1 MDEEQGETSG
11 RGQDLPHGHLYHI
24 RVKKAVPLSNEV
36 LGNDLQHNVVLSQTR
51 SQLVQGLLSSLRR
64 DTKPNL
70 TPSDGEESQTN
81 QPGGPG
87 IKAPSEG
94 EAFAH
99 SVDMLK
105 LVSKKLTTLLVRA
118 GRVQLR
124 INNLDANLASEL
136 YPPNFAPKAVPFE
149 EATSE
154 MQERWRALDIVFW
167 KQRTKMAISFEKDNA
182 EKANQEVENHL
193 GGPTKFLREA
203 NCTPLGLKKLAELW
217 DNAQAEG
224 VSLAQHQLETG
235 TS

>member
-1 MDEEQGETSG
+1 
-11 RGQDLPHGHLYHI
+11 
-24 RVKKAVPLSNEV
+24 
-36 LGNDLQHNVVLSQTR
+36 
-51 SQLVQGLLSSLRR
+51 
-64 DTKPNL
+64 
-70 TPSDGEESQTN
+70 
-81 QPGGPG
+81 
-87 IKAPSEG
+87 
-94 EAFAH
+94 
-99 SVDMLK
+99 MLK

-149 EATSE
+149 EASSE

-167 KQRTKMAISFEKDNA
+167 KQRTKMAISFEKENA